1 VTRRRA
7 CLGDRVYEA
16 VSDQEQRH
24 ATLYSSTVGDG
35 EEDEDQD
42 QRRFD
47 EQTEPSL
54 VQENAEP
61 VAVGRKAV
69 DGLVGQP

>member
-1 VTRRRA
+1 
-7 CLGDRVYEA
+7 
-16 VSDQEQRH
+16 
-24 ATLYSSTVGDG
+24 VGDG
-35 EEDEDQD
+35 EEDEDQV

-69 DGLVGQP
+69 EGLVGQP